1 MDNGTRVFSDVE
13 RGKTDVEG
21 PELFAWVA
29 GEMTS
34 NGVFILTRD
43 LPGDL
48 LLLQVRLKQSNRHR
62 LSKSERFQNK

>member
-1 MDNGTRVFSDVE
+1 MENATRVFSVVE

-21 PELFAWVA
+21 PGLFAWVA
-29 GEMTS
+29 GKMTS
-34 NGVFILTRD
+34 NGVYILTGD

-62 LSKSERFQNK
+62 LSKLDRFQNK